1 MARNTEDLGE
11 IIEINAD
18 ALRFSIEERDFTMR
32 EVAGLIHGIYVNPDY
47 ISKRLKKGSMPMDV
61 LIEVSRVIGENWQD
75 YVEPF
80 DLRAVPSYQMIE
92 ELRKRGE
99 IE

>member
-18 ALRFSIEERDFTMR
+18 ALRFSIDERDFTMR
-32 EVAGLIHGIYVNPDY
+32 EVNDLMQGIYVNPDY
-47 ISKRLKKGSMPMDV
+47 ISKRLKKGSMPLNV
-61 LIEVSRVIGENWQD
+61 LVEICRIIGENWQD

>member
-32 EVAGLIHGIYVNPDY
+32 EVTGLIHGIYVNPDY
-47 ISKRLKKGSMPMDV
+47 ISKRLKKGSMPIDV
-61 LIEVSRVIGENWQD
+61 LVEVCRVIGENWQD
-75 YVEPF
+75 FVEPF

-92 ELRKRGE
+92 ELQKRGE